1 MKFEIVVES
10 VAGAITAERT
20 GADRVELVS
29 ALVDGGL
36 TPTVGAVER
45 TLDATSRIGVF
56 PIIRARGGDFVYD
69 EHEAAVME
77 RDAAILRKVGVP
89 GVVIGALTPDGR
101 IDRPVVE
108 RLIAAADGAEVTFH
122 RAFDVAA
129 DPRAALDELI
139 DLGVAR
145 VLTSGQEATAGE
157 GAPLIAELV
166 RRAAGRIIVMPGGG
180 VREDTAGAIVAA
192 TGAEELHFSGGDTA
206 PSPATHQNPKVA
218 MGGGRVPPESE
229 RRVTSA
235 ERIVRIMRA
244 AKG

>member
-10 VAGAITAERT
+10 VSGAITAERT

-36 TPTVGAVER
+36 TPTVGTVER

-56 PIIRARGGDFVYD
+56 PIIRPRGGDFVFD

-77 RDAAILRKVGVP
+77 RDTTILRKVGVP
-89 GVVIGALTPDGR
+89 GIVVGALTPDGG
-101 IDRPVVE
+101 IDRPLVE
-108 RLIAAADGAEVTFH
+108 RLMAAADGAEVTFH
-122 RAFDVAA
+122 RAFDVTA

-139 DLGVAR
+139 DMGVTR
-145 VLTSGQEATAGE
+145 VLTSGLEATAGE

-166 RRAAGRIIVMPGGG
+166 RRAADRIIVMPGGG
-180 VREDTAGAIVAA
+180 VREETAGPIVAA
-192 TGAEELHFSGGDTA
+192 TGVGELHFSGTDTA
-206 PSPATHQNPKVA
+206 PSPARHRNPKVA